1 MAGISIS
8 YIVIILDHHCFQYC
22 HIIFD
27 GDDGV
32 DDDCVVDYVVDGDD
46 VDDSVDD
53 VVDGKTTLW

>member
-8 YIVIILDHHCFQYC
+8 YIVVILDHHRFQYW
-22 HIIFD
+22 HIIFYGDD
-27 GDDGV
+27 GVDGV
-32 DDDCVVDYVVDGDD
+32 DDDCVVDGDD

>member
-8 YIVIILDHHCFQYC
+8 YIVIILDHHRFQYC

-27 GDDGV
+27 GDD
-32 DDDCVVDYVVDGDD
+32 DDYVVDGDD

>member
-8 YIVIILDHHCFQYC
+8 YIVIILDHHRFQYW

-32 DDDCVVDYVVDGDD
+32 NDDCVVDSDD

>member
-8 YIVIILDHHCFQYC
+8 YIVIILDHHRFQYW

-32 DDDCVVDYVVDGDD
+32 DDDCVDDGDD